1 MNRELAIVIGVV
13 TAFAMILSGIAFSA
27 TVAISTYQCDAIG
40 DGLNVES
47 QWKPFVGCR
56 IRDGDRWIPFD
67 QYRLL
72 LDSEHARDAE

>member
-1 MNRELAIVIGVV
+1 VGKV
-13 TAFAMILSGIAFSA
+13 S
-27 TVAISTYQCDAIG
+27 DG